1 MYMYQHNDI
10 TVIFESRDQ
19 QAVKLTTC
27 APTQHL
33 HSRLHHVPTHATNRM
48 APTLIW
54 IMHCASSYGDVVRC
68 NAYRTR
74 ANRVPGALFFKL
86 SLWGGGDTI
95 QEGALFKRGLYYFN
109 HPPSKANQI
118 FSSFLT
124 VPSIL
129 KSN

>member
-1 MYMYQHNDI
+1 MAADYSPREIEKENTFVTIRAGNRAHNVLI
-10 TVIFESRDQ
+10 APKKKTSRRQALTVLARIES
-19 QAVKLTTC
+19 
-27 APTQHL
+27 
-33 HSRLHHVPTHATNRM
+33 
-48 APTLIW
+48 
-54 IMHCASSYGDVVRC
+54 
-68 NAYRTR
+68 
-74 ANRVPGALFFKL
+74 PGALFFKL
-86 SLWGGGDTI
+86 SLQGDTI